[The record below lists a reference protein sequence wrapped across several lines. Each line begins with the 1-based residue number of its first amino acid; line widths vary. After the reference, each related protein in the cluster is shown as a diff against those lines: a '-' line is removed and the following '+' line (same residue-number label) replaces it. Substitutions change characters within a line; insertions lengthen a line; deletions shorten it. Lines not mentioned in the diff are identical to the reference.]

1 MPSTCPQAPSLLC
14 RTEPPREPTEA
25 RAPWA
30 QERPPRGQTTE
41 EAGARSAQQPQ
52 RLIPSSP
59 AHPMCPSVP
68 DWKACRE
75 REGPHRASPRARLK
89 ADAHT
94 HTH

>member
-1 MPSTCPQAPSLLC
+1 MPSRSPLILC
-14 RTEPPREPTEA
+14 FLHCLAGCSHTEA